1 MKRSTSLIVG
11 AFFYCI
17 ILAIYAKDTIEVITV
32 SIKLSQKERM
42 ILEDEKHMEE
52 ICVKKYTSY
61 AEQAKDPEL
70 KQLFTKIAGQEQH
83 HYDMVDDLLNG
94 KEPPKMQASGGQ
106 QQSQQQQGSHDKHK
120 TQPRKE
126 FTDQGFGNAM
136 QNESDE
142 VLCSDLLATEKYVAS
157 TYNVAVFEA
166 ANPTVRQAVQHIQQ
180 EEQGHGQMLFDYM
193 HSHGMY
199 QVK

>member
-1 MKRSTSLIVG
+1 MIH
-11 AFFYCI
+11 
-17 ILAIYAKDTIEVITV
+17 
-32 SIKLSQKERM
+32 LSQKERM

-61 AEQAKDPEL
+61 SEQAKDPEL
-70 KQLFTKIAGQEQH
+70 KQLFTTIAGQEQH
-83 HYDMVDDLLNG
+83 HYDVVDGLLKG
-94 KEPPKMQASGGQ
+94 QEPPSEMLSGGG
-106 QQSQQQQGSHDKHK
+106 QSQQGNNGQSNNQGNQQQGNSGGAQHK
-120 TQPRKE
+120 TQPSPQ

-136 QNESDE
+136 DNESDS

-166 ANPTVRQAVQHIQQ
+166 ANEKVRKAVQHIQK
-180 EEQGHGQMLFDYM
+180 EEQEHGKMLFDYM

-199 QVK
+199 PVK

>member
-1 MKRSTSLIVG
+1 M
-11 AFFYCI
+11 
-17 ILAIYAKDTIEVITV
+17 
-32 SIKLSQKERM
+32 SIQLSQKERM

-61 AEQAKDPEL
+61 AEQAKDPAL

-94 KEPPKMQASGGQ
+94 KEPPNMQGSGGQ
-106 QQSQQQQGSHDKHK
+106 GQQKQQQQGNQNTHK
-120 TQPRKE
+120 TKPREE

-136 QNESDE
+136 DNVSDE

-166 ANPTVRQAVQHIQQ
+166 ANPVVRQAVQHIQQ

-193 HSHGMY
+193 QSHGMY
-199 QVK
+199 QVE